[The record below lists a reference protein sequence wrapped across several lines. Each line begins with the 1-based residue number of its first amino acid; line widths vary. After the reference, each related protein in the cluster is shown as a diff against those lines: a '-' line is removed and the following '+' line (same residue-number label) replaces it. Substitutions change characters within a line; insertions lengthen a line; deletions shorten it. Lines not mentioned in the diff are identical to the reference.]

1 MLDFVK
7 KIVQCTNARLTV
19 EERSLL
25 SVAYKNLTGSLRGS
39 WRAMCQL
46 EEIGLRRAT
55 KREGQLIRRE
65 KERIE
70 KSLTDICKDAIELLS
85 KSLIPVA
92 RPGDEAVFLHKMH
105 VFPSTMLFW
114 RLTLF
119 SHLIGRVIIIDTS
132 PNLRETVLGHKLRM
146 LL

>member
-105 VFPSTMLFW
+105 VFPSTMLFS

-119 SHLIGRVIIIDTS
+119 ST
-132 PNLRETVLGHKLRM
+132 
-146 LL
+146 